1 MSKSKFARI
10 MEIEWKC
17 GKNIEDSWIKI
28 WKFQKMI
35 RWTNSEKKYDWIIL
49 NKFLCCSLYIELCL
63 LL

>member
-1 MSKSKFARI
+1 

-49 NKFLCCSLYIELCL
+49 NKFFCCSLYIELCL